1 MKRRGRP
8 RIPGIRRRLRCVSS
22 AIRRRWCCWM
32 GVRRVLRAAI
42 QNAGSGFARTSYAAF
57 RGAPSILAHLMC
69 APGSR
74 RLQSLAYE
82 PLAVPLSS
90 VLSGRRCHKG
100 RGASVKCARSRIA
113 SRSQALKRTWSFL
126 AGFVIFGNLPYS
138 TAF

>member
-8 RIPGIRRRLRCVSS
+8 RIPGTRRRPRFVSS

-32 GVRRVLRAAI
+32 GVRLVLPADIRS
-42 QNAGSGFARTSYAAF
+42 AGSGFARTSYAAF

-82 PLAVPLSS
+82 PLAVPFAIIFM
-90 VLSGRRCHKG
+90 VPKNIGVGYMAKRQKPGETPNRPG
-100 RGASVKCARSRIA
+100 EYRERGSRGGKVQNPREVTIE
-113 SRSQALKRTWSFL
+113 
-126 AGFVIFGNLPYS
+126 P
-138 TAF
+138 